1 MTEQQ
6 LSTRQFM
13 NRIYKDLCGFD
24 IPATDTQVIKK
35 SKGSPVY
42 GEIKHTALTKLL
54 DYLALT
60 PADTFYDLGSG
71 VGKVILHTAL
81 TTGVKKAIGVELST
95 ARHQEAE
102 IAFARARDFSPSL
115 EERVRF
121 INQDL
126 MSVDLSDATVIYTC
140 STAFSLKFMVEV
152 TKRLGQFTQPFRLV
166 TLQELPL
173 EKHFRLIQTLRLDMS
188 WLRNTAVHVYE
199 RT

>member
-13 NRIYKDLCGFD
+13 NRIYKDLCGFE
-24 IPATDTQVIKK
+24 IPAEDSQLIKK
-35 SKGSPVY
+35 SKGSPIY
-42 GEIKHTALTKLL
+42 GEIKHTALAKLL

-81 TTGVKKAIGVELST
+81 TSKVKKAIGVELST
-95 ARHQEAE
+95 ARHQEAQ
-102 IAFARARDFSPSL
+102 IAFGRAREYEPSL
-115 EERVRF
+115 AKRVVF
-121 INQDL
+121 LNQDL
-126 MSVDLSDATVIYTC
+126 MTVDLSDATVIYTC
-140 STAFSLKFMVEV
+140 STAFSIKFMVEV
-152 TKRLGQFTQPFRLV
+152 TKRLGQFTHPFRLV

-188 WLRNTAVHVYE
+188 WLRNTPVHV
-199 RT
+199 